1 MVYCYSMTLAMGDR
15 VERAGACAAASRIV
29 HSLFARA
36 PMPALSVAV
45 ADRAGVIWAEA
56 LGKTDLEFNIAAS
69 PDHVFRLGSV
79 SKAVTATT
87 AARLVTRGLLDL
99 DVPIA
104 YWLPDLP
111 AHHRATTTRQLLTHR
126 GGVRHYAPKDLDP
139 KALGGRITN
148 RVYATRDEILALFID
163 DPLVAPPGA
172 EVSYSSFGYTLASFV
187 MEATA
192 GTDFVRLIMDEIAL
206 PFGLPSLAADEV
218 LEIVPSRARG
228 YFPACEFELFAA
240 AMQEPERP
248 RLAGDF
254 ANVTLSNPAFCWA
267 GAGLLMAMPDLARF
281 GAAHLDGPLARI
293 SDVER
298 SLLFTPLTEASDK
311 SPPLG
316 LGWRVAHDAQ
326 GRLRW
331 HHAGATPGGRA
342 SLVVY
347 PELGLSIALASNVMS
362 APGDVLGPSSEL
374 ADAFA

>member
-1 MVYCYSMTLAMGDR
+1 MTLALGSRD
-15 VERAGACAAASRIV
+15 EGAGAVAAASRV
-29 HSLFARA
+29 ARDVFSDN
-36 PMPALSVAV
+36 PVPALSLAV
-45 ADRAGVIWAEA
+45 ATGAGVIWTEA
-56 LGKTDLEFNIAAS
+56 FGKADLEFDVAAT

-79 SKAVTATT
+79 SKPVTATA

-126 GGVRHYAPKDLDP
+126 GGVRHYGPKDLDP
-139 KALGGRITN
+139 NRPGGRITS
-148 RVYATRDEILALFID
+148 RSYAGRDDILALFID
-163 DPLVAPPGA
+163 DPLVTRPGS
-172 EVSYSSFGYTLASFV
+172 EVSYSSFGYSLASFV
-187 MEATA
+187 IEAA
-192 GTDFVRLIMDEIAL
+192 GGTDFLRLIKDEIAL

-218 LEIVPSRARG
+218 MEIVPWRARG
-228 YFPACEFELFAA
+228 YFSARELEMFAQA
-240 AMQEPERP
+240 SPGAEQP
-248 RLAGDF
+248 RLNSAY

-267 GAGLLMAMPDLARF
+267 GAGLLMTMPDLARF
-281 GAAHLDGPLARI
+281 GAAHLEGPQSRI
-293 SDVER
+293 SPAER
-298 SLLFTPLTEASDK
+298 ALLFTPMTQASDK

-316 LGWRVAHDAQ
+316 LGWRVDADAR

-347 PELGLSIALASNVMS
+347 PELGLSIALASNLMT
-362 APGDVLGPSSEL
+362 APGDVLGPSAAL